1 MRLTE
6 ILKSSF
12 ATLRLN
18 IRRTFLTMIGII
30 IGIAAVITIM
40 SLGNGFQKQ
49 TLDELAQD
57 EQGRASQAFYYNP
70 TNFEIDY
77 DKLEPFAASDLA
89 AIEMIP
95 GVDEVKKVDDMLQHS
110 TYMSVSFRNV
120 NTSYEISL
128 VDQSNYEMLI
138 GRNLSIADS
147 QYRQKFAIIDLIAAS
162 ELFGSIDNALHK
174 VIELDYTEY
183 TIVGVYDSMSSFAQD
198 GNSLLGGMGGMYNM
212 MTQLEIPQGTFQHFN
227 PQTFYNWEITV
238 FFEADANMKAISQQ
252 ISDYLTASGSAK
264 DDGTY
269 TYYDSSEMMEQIGST
284 LNMITLF
291 ISAVASISLFIA
303 GVGVMNMMYIS
314 VSERTKEIG
323 IRRSLGATR
332 RSIQWQFLLEG
343 IAITTLGGLIGYFTG
358 IAIAFGVSRFLPFS
372 AIVDFETALVSV
384 SVSILTGL
392 VFSVFPARAAAQK
405 NVVEILR

>member
-18 IRRTFLTMIGII
+18 VRRTFLTMIGII

-77 DKLEPFAASDLA
+77 DKLEPFVASDLA
-89 AIEMIP
+89 AIEMIS
-95 GVDEVKKVDDMLQHS
+95 GVDEVKKADDIPQQS
-110 TYMSVSFRNV
+110 TYMSASFRNV
-120 NTSYEISL
+120 NSSYEIGL
-128 VDQSNYEMLI
+128 VEQSRYQMLV

-162 ELFGSIDNALHK
+162 ELFGSADNALHK
-174 VIELDYTEY
+174 VVELDHTEY
-183 TIVGVYDSMSSFAQD
+183 TIVRVYDGMSSISPAD
-198 GNSLLGGMGGMYNM
+198 NSMLGGMSNMYNM
-212 MTQLEIPQGTFQHFN
+212 MTQLEIPQGTFQYYN

-252 ISDYLTASGSAK
+252 ISDYLTTNGSAK

-269 TYYDSSEMMEQIGST
+269 
-284 LNMITLF
+284 
-291 ISAVASISLFIA
+291 
-303 GVGVMNMMYIS
+303 
-314 VSERTKEIG
+314 
-323 IRRSLGATR
+323 
-332 RSIQWQFLLEG
+332 
-343 IAITTLGGLIGYFTG
+343 
-358 IAIAFGVSRFLPFS
+358 
-372 AIVDFETALVSV
+372 
-384 SVSILTGL
+384 IL
-392 VFSVFPARAAAQK
+392 
-405 NVVEILR
+405 

>member
-89 AIEMIP
+89 TIEMIP
-95 GVDEVKKVDDMLQHS
+95 GVDEVKKADDMLQHS

-264 DDGTY
+264 DDGSY